1 VIVESLTI
9 DPLSFAAR
17 TGWELKPE
25 GMCRADQ
32 CVPLPDGASTAA
44 GDLDL
49 TVVAERLQMPLIHD
63 EEASIWAL
71 GPSSGG
77 RALASATAAE
87 LELEDAEGNPFKL
100 SSLLG
105 RKVLLVAWAS
115 W

>member
-1 VIVESLTI
+1 MIVESLTI